1 MKHFRSI
8 SAWLF
13 VLLCCAGLSGAA
25 SSVPAGGALPLPA
38 GAETAG
44 SDAPAAEGMQP
55 ASEKDAAPSAKSA
68 ALSAKSPASFP
79 KSAGASAP
87 PAAAPVQPADSARRP
102 RYSVRHTVPLILE
115 DWRSYPADLR
125 DPENVVTQ
133 VEYVADG
140 NYYLVRTT
148 AGGEEVGVPLLLTP
162 QEYAKWSLEQS
173 NARYYRE
180 KNRSLLTQ
188 DSEEFDFTNLHF
200 DLGPAEKIFGPGGVQ
215 IKTRGSAELQFG
227 ISTQKLDNPSLSE
240 RMRKT
245 TAFDFDEKINL
256 NVTGSVGDKM
266 SLDFSYNTEASF
278 DFDAQKLKLQY
289 EGKEDEIIKLLE
301 AGNVSMP
308 SNSSLIKGA
317 SSLFGVRADMQF
329 GKLKV
334 QTVIS
339 QQESETK
346 TVSSQGGVQTQPFE
360 FSAADYDE
368 NRHFFLAQYFYNSF
382 DRSMEQLPNILS
394 GITIKRIE
402 VWVTNK
408 SGSYDNP
415 RNIVAFTRL
424 GETTGTVP
432 PQNSA
437 DGFYSQLTTTY
448 AGARNIAQA
457 STVLAGMD
465 PGYDYEK
472 IESAC
477 LLSTSEYTLNSSLG
491 YIHLRSALRPDE
503 VLGVAF
509 EYTYMGQTYQ
519 VGEFSSDITD
529 NSQALFVKLL
539 KSTAN
544 SPSFASWNLMMKNV
558 YSLRAYQVQR
568 DNFSLDI
575 SYQNDSAGTA
585 LKYLS
590 EGAIAKE
597 LLIRVM
603 NLDRLDKTN
612 KRNPDGVFD
621 FVDGYTVN
629 SSYGLVI
636 FPVTEP
642 FGSYL
647 RRRIGNDAIAD
658 KYCYEELY
666 DSTKTYAKQLAEKNK
681 FVVTGEYKASSGS
694 QISLGATNVP
704 RGSVVVTA
712 GGVTLVE
719 NTDYSVDYNLGIVT
733 ILNQSIIDAGTAIS
747 VSLESNSN
755 FSLQRKTM
763 LGLNLQ
769 YEFSKNLTLGATVM
783 HLSEKPLRT
792 KVSMGDEPI
801 NNTIWGAQISWKKES
816 QWLTNMLDKL
826 PFLTATAPSTINFTA
841 EVAQLIPGHS
851 KDLQDEASYID
862 DFESAELDIDLRSP
876 SYWML
881 ASTPSR
887 FPESS
892 LIDSVDYG
900 FNRALLAWYYID
912 PLFTNRSSSLTPGH
926 IKGDLNQLSNH
937 YVREVYQSEV
947 FPNKETA
954 YNESSTLN
962 ILNLAYYPQERGPY
976 NLDPRLNPDG
986 TLPDPRRR
994 WGGIMRKLDNSDFE
1008 TANVGYVEFWLL
1020 DPFIYNPAAEGGE
1033 LYINLGEVSEDVLKD
1048 GRKFFENGLPTSNDG
1063 TTVDYTTWGKVPNS
1077 RSLVYAFDTNSGSRA
1092 MQDVGLNGLSS
1103 EEERN
1108 YPTYSYYLEQL
1119 RANGVEN
1126 MAPFEADPAGDN
1138 YHYFRGSDYDRQQT
1152 SILARYKRYNNTEGN
1167 SISSEDSPES
1177 YDISAK
1183 SMPDVEDINQ
1193 DFTLNE
1199 SEKYYEYRI
1208 PIRPNMQAGDGFVTS
1223 VRTTSVT
1230 LRNGQ
1235 TANNVK
1241 WYQFKVP
1248 IHDYTDK
1255 VGSIQDF
1262 SSIRFM
1268 RMYLT
1273 NFPDSVVLR
1282 FAKLALVRADWR
1294 AYDKTLRRR
1303 DGGYTSL
1310 DGNLELYAVNIEE
1323 NSDKEPVNYVMPPGI
1338 SRVID
1343 PGQPQLRQENEQ
1355 AISLKV
1361 SNLKSGDAKAAYKS
1375 TTLDLR
1381 RYNRLQF
1388 FAHCEA
1394 LSDSSLNYTPL
1405 GDKEIAVFIRLGSD
1419 YNNNYYEYEIPLD
1432 VTPPGTYNGSTLSGC
1447 QAVWPEQN
1455 MLDIDP
1461 KIFTDIKKERN
1472 RVQYS
1477 FTSPFSRSDN
1487 DKPNNTV
1494 TIVGNPSLADVRTL
1508 MIGVRNLAASSRSAE
1523 VWVNELR
1530 VKDFD
1535 ESGGWAA
1542 QGNLSVQLSDVG
1554 SVVLAGHV
1562 ETAGFGGLEESV
1574 SQRRTDNYYQ
1584 YAVTTN
1590 VDAGRFLP
1598 HWLKL
1603 SAPLYFSYSKE
1614 ILSPEYDPVNEDLRL
1629 DDVLETYSDQRQKDS
1644 VLDVARTISTYKNF
1658 SLSNLKFD
1666 IKSKKP
1672 MPYDPANFSFSY
1684 SFSKKHNSSTTTRY
1698 DNELN
1703 WKLGLTYNYS
1713 PVYKAWTPFA
1723 KLESKSPALKFV
1735 KALNLNYLPQNIGFS
1750 SDLTRY
1756 YQETQLRDIEDASYE
1771 IPVSVSKSYLWNR
1784 KFVLRWDLT
1793 KNLQMNFNSG
1803 TQAEIEEPAGVVNKA
1818 LYPDEY
1824 SVWKDSVR
1832 QSLLSL
1838 GRPLDYRQ
1846 NFSASYKVPFDL
1858 IPILDW
1864 LSSNAT
1870 YTSSYSWERGTEMS
1884 DGTSLGHTIANQATF
1899 NLTGKMELEKFY
1911 NKVPFL
1917 REVNKKFSSTSRR
1930 ATTSSASKKKDGEEE
1945 KKEEKKFEKEITL
1958 LPDSN
1963 LVISHSQ
1970 NSKNPRV
1977 TALLPSG
1984 KRFPIKYKVKDK
1996 NKIEILTRDTVT
2008 VKLTVRPGKRPEE
2021 RPWYKP
2027 AQYAARFAMLVR
2039 SLSFTYRN
2047 TRSMTIPGFMP
2058 EIGDFFGQRGG
2069 SGLAP
2074 GLDFA
2079 FGFAGESYIQKAAE
2093 RDWLLR
2099 NDSVSSYA
2107 STSAVDE
2114 VQLKMTLEPL
2124 TALKIDLNAS
2134 WQKTSSKSIQYMY
2147 AGMPTTQTGNFN
2159 MTIISIGTSFE
2170 TSKQG
2175 NGYRSKTFDKFL
2187 EQLNIIQSRVQ
2198 AQYDGA
2204 VYPAGTGGGLDG
2216 KPYDPAN
2223 GAVDKYSAD
2232 VLLPAFLSAYTGKDP
2247 SSISLGLIP
2256 ALTAMMPNW
2265 NVTYSGLVRLP
2276 FIRDHFKTFDLTHG
2290 YKSIYTIGS
2299 YNSYSSYLAY
2309 MGDLGFVQDVT
2320 TGLPVPSS
2328 PYDIGTVSINEAFS
2342 PLAGLNTTLMNGI
2355 TTKLEYRRT
2364 RVVTLSVSAL
2374 QIVESLS
2381 NDFVI
2386 GAGYKIVDFQP
2397 WNRKLKG
2404 KNARGTQ
2411 SPSGRTNTASTVS
2424 HDLNLRADVSLR
2436 NQSAL
2441 SRNIMDGT
2449 TQPTSGNKALKISFS
2464 ADYQLSR
2471 QLTLRLYYDFQK
2483 NTPLISSSSFPVTNN
2498 DFGATLKFNLTR

>member
-1 MKHFRSI
+1 MKHFRII
-8 SAWLF
+8 SAVLF
-13 VLLCCAGLSGAA
+13 FLLCCAGIAGSAFSSVSGRGAA
-25 SSVPAGGALPLPA
+25 PVSAPASEPSA
-38 GAETAG
+38 
-44 SDAPAAEGMQP
+44 APAAEKPLRSEEKAP
-55 ASEKDAAPSAKSA
+55 AVSEKGAAVSAESAGTSAATPSAPAAP
-68 ALSAKSPASFP
+68 
-79 KSAGASAP
+79 
-87 PAAAPVQPADSARRP
+87 ADTARKA

-115 DWRSYPADLR
+115 DWRSYPLDLR
-125 DPENVVTQ
+125 DPQNLVTQ
-133 VEYVADG
+133 VEYVAEG
-140 NYYLVRTT
+140 NYYLVRTM
-148 AGGEEVGVPLLLTP
+148 AGDEEVGVPLLLTP

-173 NARYYRE
+173 NAKYYRE
-180 KNRSLLTQ
+180 KNRALMTN
-188 DSEEFDFTNLHF
+188 DSEDFSFTNLHF

-240 RMRKT
+240 RQRKT

-289 EGKEDEIIKLLE
+289 EGKEDEIIQLLE

-346 TVSSQGGVQTQPFE
+346 TVNSKGGVQTTPFE
-360 FSAADYDE
+360 IKVSDYDD
-368 NRHFFLAQYFYNSF
+368 NRHFFLAQYFYNTF
-382 DRSMEQLPNILS
+382 DRSMEQLPNIMS
-394 GITIKRIE
+394 GITINRIE

-415 RNIVAFTRL
+415 RNVVAFTQL
-424 GETTGTVP
+424 GETTGTTP

-437 DGFYSQLTTTY
+437 GGLYAQLTTTY
-448 AGARNIAQA
+448 AGARTISQA
-457 STVLAGMD
+457 STVLSDMD
-465 PGYDYEK
+465 AGYDYEK
-472 IESAC
+472 IESAR
-477 LLSTSEYTLNSSLG
+477 LLSSNEYTLNSSLG
-491 YIHLRSALRPDE
+491 FIHLRSALKADE

-539 KSTAN
+539 KSTVN
-544 SPSFASWNLMMKNV
+544 SPSFAGWNLMMKNV
-558 YSLRAYQVQR
+558 YSLRAYQVQK
-568 DNFSLDI
+568 DDFTLDI
-575 SYQNDSAGTA
+575 SYQNDSAGAA
-585 LKYLS
+585 LKYIS

-603 NLDRLDKTN
+603 NLDRLDKNN

-621 FVDGYTVN
+621 FVSGYTVN
-629 SSYGLVI
+629 TNYGLII

-642 FGSYL
+642 FGSFL
-647 RRRIGNDAIAD
+647 RSKIGNDAIAD
-658 KYCYEELY
+658 KYCFEELY
-666 DSTKTYAKQLAEKNK
+666 DSTQTYAKQLAEKDK
-681 FVVTGEYKASSGS
+681 FILSGEYKASSGS
-694 QISLGATNVP
+694 QINLGATNIP

-763 LGLNLQ
+763 LGVNLQ

-792 KVSMGDEPI
+792 KVSIGDEPI

-826 PFLTATAPSTINFTA
+826 PFLTATAPSTINLTA

-876 SYWML
+876 SSWML
-881 ASTPSR
+881 SSTPSR

-892 LIDSVDYG
+892 LNDSVDYG

-947 FPNKETA
+947 FPNRETA

-962 ILNLAYYPQERGPY
+962 ILNLAYYPEERGPY
-976 NLDPRLNPDG
+976 NLDPHLNPDG
-986 TLPDPRRR
+986 TLPNPRQR
-994 WGGIMRKLDNSDFE
+994 WGGIMRKMDNPDFE
-1008 TANVGYVEFWLL
+1008 TANVGYIEFWLL
-1020 DPFIYNPAAEGGE
+1020 DPFIYNPTAEGGE
-1033 LYINLGEVSEDVLKD
+1033 LYLNLGEISEDVLKD

-1063 TTVDYTTWGKVPNS
+1063 TTVDYTSWGKVPNS
-1077 RSLVYAFDTNSGSRA
+1077 RSLVYAFDTNSGSRTL
-1092 MQDVGLNGLSS
+1092 QDVGLNGLSS

-1108 YPTYSYYLEQL
+1108 FPTYSYYLEQL
-1119 RANGVEN
+1119 RANGVQN
-1126 MAPFEADPAGDN
+1126 MAPFENDPAGDT
-1138 YHYFRGSDYDRQQT
+1138 YHYFRGSDYDQQQL
-1152 SILARYKRYNNTEGN
+1152 SILARYKKYNNTEGN
-1167 SISSEDSPES
+1167 SVASDDSPES
-1177 YDISAK
+1177 YDVSAK
-1183 SMPDVEDINQ
+1183 STPDVEDINQ

-1199 SEKYYEYRI
+1199 SEKYFEYRI
-1208 PIRPNMQAGDGFVTS
+1208 PIRPDMQVGDGFITS
-1223 VRTTSVT
+1223 IRTTSVT

-1248 IHDYTDK
+1248 IHDYTEK
-1255 VGSIQDF
+1255 VGSIDDF

-1268 RMYLT
+1268 RMYMT

-1294 AYDKTLRRR
+1294 TYDKTLRRR

-1310 DGNLELYAVNIEE
+1310 DGNFELYAVNIEE

-1355 AISLKV
+1355 ALSMRV

-1375 TTLDLR
+1375 TSLDLR

-1405 GDKEIAVFIRLGSD
+1405 DDKEVAVFIRLGSD

-1432 VTPPGTYNGSTLSGC
+1432 LTPPGTYNGSTLSGC
-1447 QAVWPEQN
+1447 QAVWPEAN
-1455 MLDIDP
+1455 MLDINP
-1461 KIFTDIKKERN
+1461 SVFTDIKKERN
-1472 RVQYS
+1472 SVGASY
-1477 FTSPFSRSDN
+1477 TTPFSRSDS
-1487 DKPNNTV
+1487 DKPNNTI
-1494 TIVGNPSLADVRTL
+1494 TIVGNPSLANIKTM
-1508 MIGVRNLAASSRSAE
+1508 MIGVRNLSASTKSAE

-1554 SVVLAGHV
+1554 SLVLTGHV

-1590 VDAGRFLP
+1590 IDAGRFLP

-1603 SAPLYFSYSKE
+1603 NAPLYFSYSKE

-1629 DDVLETYSDQRQKDS
+1629 EDVLDTYSDQAQKDS

-1672 MPYDPANFSFSY
+1672 MPYDPANFAFTY
-1684 SFSKKHNSSTTTRY
+1684 SFSKAHNSSTTTRY

-1723 KLESKSPALKFV
+1723 GLKSKSSALKFV
-1735 KALNLNYLPQNIGFS
+1735 KALNFNYLPQNVGFS
-1750 SDLTRY
+1750 SDISRY

-1784 KFVLRWDLT
+1784 KFVLRWDFT

-1803 TQAEIEEPAGVVNKA
+1803 TQAEIEEPAGAVNKS

-1832 QSLLSL
+1832 RSLLSF
-1838 GRPLDYRQ
+1838 GRPLDYQQ

-1864 LSSNAT
+1864 VSSNAT
-1870 YTSSYSWERGTEMS
+1870 YTSSYTWERGTEMS
-1884 DGTSLGHTIANQATF
+1884 DGTSLGNTIANQATF

-1917 REVNKKFSSTSRR
+1917 RETNKKFSSSSSRR
-1930 ATTSSASKKKDGEEE
+1930 VTDTSASKKKKGDEE
-1945 KKEEKKFEKEITL
+1945 KKEEKKFEKEIKL

-1963 LVISHSQ
+1963 VVVSHGQ

-1996 NKIEILTRDTVT
+1996 NKIEILTHDTVS
-2008 VKLTVRPGKRPEE
+2008 VKLTVRPGKKPEE
-2021 RPWYKP
+2021 RSWYKP

-2058 EIGDFFGQRGG
+2058 EVGDFFGQRGG
-2069 SGLAP
+2069 SPMAP

-2079 FGFAGESYIQKAAE
+2079 FGFAGESYLQKAAE
-2093 RDWLLR
+2093 NDWLLR
-2099 NDSVSSYA
+2099 NDSISSYA
-2107 STSAVDE
+2107 STSNVEE
-2114 VQLKMTLEPL
+2114 VQLKMTLEPV

-2147 AGMPTTQTGNFN
+2147 AGMPTTQSGNFN

-2170 TSKQG
+2170 TSSQG

-2187 EQLNIIQSRVQ
+2187 KQLDIIQSRVQ
-2198 AQYDGA
+2198 AQYEGA
-2204 VYPAGTGGGLDG
+2204 VYPVGTGNGLDG
-2216 KPYDPAN
+2216 QPYDPAN
-2223 GAVDKYSAD
+2223 GTVNKYSAD

-2265 NVTYSGLVRLP
+2265 NVTYSGLVKLP
-2276 FIRDHFKTFDLTHG
+2276 FIRDHFKSFELTHG
-2290 YKSIYTIGS
+2290 YKSVYTIGS

-2309 MGDLGFVQDVT
+2309 MGDIGFVPDVT
-2320 TGLPVPSS
+2320 TGLPIPSS
-2328 PYDIGTVSINEAFS
+2328 PLDIGTVSINEAFS
-2342 PLAGLNTTLMNGI
+2342 PLAGLNTTLLNGI

-2386 GAGYKIVDFQP
+2386 GAGYKITDFQP

-2404 KNARGTQ
+2404 KNARGTK
-2411 SPSGRTNTASTVS
+2411 SPSGRSNQTSSVS
-2424 HDLNLRADVSLR
+2424 HDLNLRADFSLR

-2449 TQPTSGNKALKISFS
+2449 TQPTSGNKALKISLS

-2471 QLTLRLYYDFQK
+2471 QLTLQVYYDFQK
-2483 NTPLISSSSFPVTNN
+2483 NTPLISSSSYPVTNN